1 LTGDHAGRR
10 RHFASLDVELA
21 IVKIALDDLTLDEPF
36 RKRARAVG
44 AGIVGH
50 EELAIQIENRKHETR
65 FVDLERVAGRH
76 LGGAAQINAD
86 SLLADG
92 RQRTSLCR
100 ADADPIRDHPN
111 MDAGE
116 TRPFLPI
123 SIRRK
128 LLH

>member
-1 LTGDHAGRR
+1 MNPSESEPGPWVQ
-10 RHFASLDVELA
+10 ASSV
-21 IVKIALDDLTLDEPF
+21 T
-36 RKRARAVG
+36 
-44 AGIVGH
+44 
-50 EELAIQIENRKHETR
+50 NETR
-65 FVDLERVAGRH
+65 FVDLERVAGRN